1 MAISVVVA
9 VGAIADPLVSAIKER
24 MGRIRVGPGAEAGNG
39 MGPLIQENIGIALRP
54 TCAMQTR
61 KGPTWWSMALAI
73 LCHKAQGSSLERPC
87 SMK

>member
-39 MGPLIQENIGIALRP
+39 MAL
-54 TCAMQTR
+54 
-61 KGPTWWSMALAI
+61 
-73 LCHKAQGSSLERPC
+73 
-87 SMK
+87 